1 MVVDRL
7 GTVIRDFPTGS
18 SPALRARLERHGDQ
32 DDHDPQRLR
41 PASIVML
48 VRDGDDGLE
57 LFILKQVS
65 LMDRSP
71 ARAIFPGG
79 GVDGRDGDEALP
91 WAGPSALEWGN
102 RLGTDPHGARV
113 LVVGAVREVFE
124 ECGVLLA
131 SDRPDGPLSDV
142 DGEQWR
148 LAREGLVSRELALCQ
163 LLIRHHLVLRSDLLR
178 AHAHWITPEFE
189 PKRYDIRVFVAKM
202 PPSQTAVVSTRD
214 PEAAGWS
221 SPASI
226 LADHE
231 AGEIVLT
238 PTALICVEDAARFA
252 TADAFFD
259 HTPVI
264 RTIEPKLERADDGTV
279 VLRVIVDGTS

>member
-1 MVVDRL
+1 
-7 GTVIRDFPTGS
+7 
-18 SPALRARLERHGDQ
+18 
-32 DDHDPQRLR
+32 
-41 PASIVML
+41 ML
-48 VRDGDDGLE
+48 VRDGPNGLE

-79 GVDGRDGDEALP
+79 GVDGRDSDEALP

-148 LAREGLVSRELALCQ
+148 LAREGLVL
-163 LLIRHHLVLRSDLLR
+163 
-178 AHAHWITPEFE
+178 HAQ
-189 PKRYDIRVFVAKM
+189 
-202 PPSQTAVVSTRD
+202 PP
-214 PEAAGWS
+214 
-221 SPASI
+221 
-226 LADHE
+226 
-231 AGEIVLT
+231 
-238 PTALICVEDAARFA
+238 DACG
-252 TADAFFD
+252 
-259 HTPVI
+259 P
-264 RTIEPKLERADDGTV
+264 LQ
-279 VLRVIVDGTS
+279 